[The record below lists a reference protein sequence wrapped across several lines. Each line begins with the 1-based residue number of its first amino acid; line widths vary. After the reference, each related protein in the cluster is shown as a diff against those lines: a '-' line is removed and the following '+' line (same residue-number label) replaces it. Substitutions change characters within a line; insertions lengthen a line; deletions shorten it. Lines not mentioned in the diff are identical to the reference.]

1 MAREIVERV
10 PGRHTVH
17 AVESFEKALS
27 HEYRVLD
34 EKTGRTESESFST
47 LAEAVE
53 RAKEIAKGR

>member
-1 MAREIVERV
+1 MAREVIERV

-17 AVESFEKALS
+17 AIEKLEKALS
-27 HEYRVLD
+27 HEYGVLD

-53 RAKEIAKGR
+53 RAEEIAKER